1 MIGPGDSA
9 VQGIKYPDAHSGM
22 VPGADSDIP
31 GAGTAQGDGDPGER
45 AGGTAQARGGAEGL
59 VGGGMG
65 QSRARNELSSKQG
78 RFLKGWGG
86 TKNNLND

>member
-1 MIGPGDSA
+1 MPILGWCQEQTQTSRAQAPQPS
-9 VQGIKYPDAHSGM
+9 V
-22 VPGADSDIP
+22 
-31 GAGTAQGDGDPGER
+31 GTAQGDGDPGER

-65 QSRARNELSSKQG
+65 QSRARNELSSKRG
-78 RFLKGWGG
+78 HFLKGWGG